1 MLHKILSSFNR
12 GLDGKLN
19 DAATQLDPL
28 DRDGGMLDN
37 LAPQMVLNSV
47 FAASNLTK
55 RPVSSSREMLSGKLR
70 DRQLRSA
77 GSYDPE
83 LSGFSD
89 LRCRGCRSRPGNGSP
104 LP

>member
-1 MLHKILSSFNR
+1 VGITLPVLRKILSSFNR

-28 DRDGGMLDN
+28 DRDGCWIIL
-37 LAPQMVLNSV
+37 LAMVLNSV

-70 DRQLRSA
+70 
-77 GSYDPE
+77 
-83 LSGFSD
+83 
-89 LRCRGCRSRPGNGSP
+89 
-104 LP
+104 